1 MTLLNVTLAVLL
13 IVLVLWLILRKQ
25 ERCFRRYEKS
35 IAEYFLAESQD
46 LQKYHRDLMDKMLAN
61 YCALKNALVSPEVLV
76 EHLTNHLYPH
86 FRNLKE
92 AIDLLDQMGENR
104 CEGLILKEDNIEIEL
119 ADLNAKLENI
129 TKPVQKMAELQEK
142 QVIKC
147 GESNRNLYRKMKMS
161 QEKLADMEKSLTEA
175 NNLLQSKE
183 KELIVIKGSASDCL
197 ALFVDEIDFIKSWME
212 EKGIPLELLRKELS
226 KYFKNNIPSEE
237 YHQHQD
243 EKVLKEL
250 RDKEKEKK
258 ALCN

>member
-46 LQKYHRDLMDKMLAN
+46 LQKYYNALMNKMLDN
-61 YCALKNALVSPEVLV
+61 YCELKNALVSPEFLAEQLSNHLGHYFEYLEGIMDMKDNRNQKRYKALVLV
-76 EHLTNHLYPH
+76 EDVINEKLTD
-86 FRNLKE
+86 LKMKVE
-92 AIDLLDQMGENR
+92 KI
-104 CEGLILKEDNIEIEL
+104 IE
-119 ADLNAKLENI
+119 
-129 TKPVQKMAELQEK
+129 PVQQMAEIQAK